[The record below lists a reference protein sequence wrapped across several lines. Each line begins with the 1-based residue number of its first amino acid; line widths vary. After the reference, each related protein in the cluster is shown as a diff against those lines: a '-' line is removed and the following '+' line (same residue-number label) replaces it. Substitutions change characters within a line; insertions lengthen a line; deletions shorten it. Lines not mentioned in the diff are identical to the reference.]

1 MITDIRT
8 VKVAELKLKLGFNL
22 HDPIIPKQESIG
34 LILKKVFTGMEMT
47 EDFYIKK
54 LESMFN
60 FYFKKYGRVVEIDEL
75 GHADRDP
82 VKEKTRQKN

>member
-1 MITDIRT
+1 
-8 VKVAELKLKLGFNL
+8 
-22 HDPIIPKQESIG
+22 
-34 LILKKVFTGMEMT
+34 MEMT

-82 VKEKTRQKN
+82 VKEKTRQKNQKNILVVSLLDLTPMKNILVSMI

>member
-1 MITDIRT
+1 
-8 VKVAELKLKLGFNL
+8 
-22 HDPIIPKQESIG
+22 
-34 LILKKVFTGMEMT
+34 MEMT

-60 FYFKKYGRVVEIDEL
+60 FYFKKYGRGVEIDEL
-75 GHADRDP
+75 DHADRDP